1 MTVLEAVK
9 KYDLEDF
16 KKTYLNKREKYANF
30 IPLDKLKNLDVL
42 GVDIDLV
49 NRKAL
54 IKIDTLRTE

>member
-16 KKTYLNKREKYANF
+16 KKSYLNKREKYANF

-42 GVDIDLV
+42 GVDIDLK

>member
-16 KKTYLNKREKYANF
+16 KKSYLNKRAIYVNF
-30 IPLDKLKNLDVL
+30 IPLDELKNLDVL
-42 GVDIDLV
+42 GVDIDLE
-49 NRKAL
+49 RHKAL